1 MGKSA
6 PSAPAAPD
14 PTATANAQGAA
25 NAQTAEVQ
33 AQLNNVNQVTPY
45 GNLTYS
51 STQGGNGVPQY
62 TATQTLSPSQQQLLD
77 TTQQLQQGGANAA
90 GGYLQQIYNNSQN
103 PFPNSQL
110 NPLTTD
116 FSQDNANT
124 VAALQARQQ
133 PQIQHDQA
141 ALDNQLAN
149 QGITPGSDA
158 WKYAQTQQAQ
168 NANDLETQQQLA
180 GNQEQQALFGMN
192 LQTNQAQFGEQ
203 AQEQQMPINEL
214 DALLS
219 SSQVQNPNYVSTPQ
233 TSVGQTPLS
242 QDTYASYQGNL
253 NNYNQQVASQNNT
266 TSGLF
271 GLAGAAA
278 KGYFASDRKLKEN
291 LIKIGK
297 TSKGFNWYEFNY
309 IGSSVKY
316 AGVMAQEVE
325 KSIPEAVK
333 TVLGFKVVNYDMVT

>member
-1 MGKSA
+1 MVKSS

-14 PTATANAQGAA
+14 PVATANAQGAA
-25 NAQTAEVQ
+25 NKETAIAQGE
-33 AQLNNVNQVTPY
+33 LNNVNQVTPY
-45 GNLTYS
+45 GSLTY
-51 STQGGNGVPQY
+51 TQTPNQNDPTVPQY
-62 TATQTLSPSQQQLLD
+62 TATQTLSPTQQNLLD
-77 TTQQLQQGGANAA
+77 TTQGLEQGAANSAS
-90 GGYLQQIYNNSQN
+90 GYLHQIQNNSQN
-103 PFPNSQL
+103 PFPNGQL

-133 PQIQHDQA
+133 PQIQHDQD
-141 ALDNQLAN
+141 ALDNSLAN
-149 QGITPGSDA
+149 QGITPGSQA
-158 WKYAQTQQAQ
+158 WQYAQTQQAQ

-219 SSQVQNPNYVSTPQ
+219 SSQVQSPNYVPTAQ

-242 QDTYASYQGNL
+242 SDTYQSYQGAV
-253 NNYNQQVASQNNT
+253 NNYNQQVGAQNQT

-271 GLAGAAA
+271 GLGGSLGGA
-278 KGYFASDRKLKEN
+278 YLSNASW
-291 LIKIGK
+291 I
-297 TSKGFNWYEFNY
+297 
-309 IGSSVKY
+309 
-316 AGVMAQEVE
+316 
-325 KSIPEAVK
+325 
-333 TVLGFKVVNYDMVT
+333 